1 MARRAL
7 FALFLV
13 AFVLAGVAP
22 VLWGVKMSL
31 SPRPDLFA
39 TPPPVVPSHPTL
51 GNYATVFGAP
61 VFRRALLNSVLIAG
75 CTTLVALTFGTL
87 AAYPLAR
94 LRFRGKAALLTG
106 FLALAFFPT
115 VA

>member
-1 MARRAL
+1 MARRIL
-7 FALFLV
+7 FVLFLV
-13 AFVLAGVAP
+13 AFVLAGIAP
-22 VLWGVKMSL
+22 VLWVFKMSV

-51 GNYATVFGAP
+51 ANYATVLGAP

-75 CTTLVALTFGTL
+75 CTTLVALTFGIL

-94 LRFRGKAALLTG
+94 LRFRGKSTLL
-106 FLALAFFPT
+106 
-115 VA
+115 